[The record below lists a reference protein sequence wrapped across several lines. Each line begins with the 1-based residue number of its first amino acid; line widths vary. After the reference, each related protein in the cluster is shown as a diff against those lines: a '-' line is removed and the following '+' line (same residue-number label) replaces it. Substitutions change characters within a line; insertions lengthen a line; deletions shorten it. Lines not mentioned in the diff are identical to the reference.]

1 MDAPFG
7 ADLSALFLPLVLS
20 QPLSLMPSFLFKAQ
34 THRGTAEKSKTSIG
48 ILLSGFCKNIRFPRK
63 LQTSYIADYRNHL
76 YLLTILCYNEVKSFQ
91 TKEIFLVR
99 PDNRVALC
107 ACDSYDEA
115 HIADILRTQMDTFG
129 YDQAFFAGKKVV
141 IKPNLV
147 MKKAPDAAA
156 TTHPAVLSALLTV
169 LAERDCKPLI
179 AESPGGLFNRQ
190 RLEGVYRACGIA
202 PVAEA
207 HGAALNYDTDAVN
220 ASYPEGKT
228 VKMFHIL
235 KPIAEADVLIDLC
248 KLKSHSLTKMSAA
261 VKNFF
266 GTIPGVEKFE
276 MHATFPDYK
285 DFGSMICD
293 LCEMYCRTKEV
304 IAITD
309 AIVGMEGNGPTAGDP
324 RKIGALLMSP
334 NPFASDVVGET
345 ILGFAGTVPIV
356 REGVSRGNAP
366 ESIEGIELIGD
377 DIKPLLI
384 TDFKE
389 PDTASNRA
397 PSALTVLSRGKL
409 GRFFMPRPVAMP
421 EKCRGCGECVASCP
435 RHTIE
440 LKEKNGKKIANIRHS
455 NCIRCYC
462 CQELCPFEA
471 IRVKKNLIIRIVG
484 SI

>member
-1 MDAPFG
+1 MK
-7 ADLSALFLPLVLS
+7 LENKVVL
-20 QPLSLMPSFLFKAQ
+20 
-34 THRGTAEKSKTSIG
+34 H
-48 ILLSGFCKNIRFPRK
+48 
-63 LQTSYIADYRNHL
+63 
-76 YLLTILCYNEVKSFQ
+76 
-91 TKEIFLVR
+91 
-99 PDNRVALC
+99 
-107 ACDSYDEA
+107 ACDGYDENRLTE
-115 HIADILRTQMDTFG
+115 ILRTQMDILG
-129 YDQAFFAGKKVV
+129 YDRAFFAGKKVV

-147 MKKAPDAAA
+147 MKKEPDAAA
-156 TTHPAVLSALLTV
+156 TTHPVVLSALLTV

-190 RLEGVYRACGIA
+190 RLEGVYRVCGIMS
-202 PVAEA
+202 VAEK
-207 HGAALNYDTDAVN
+207 HDVSLNYDTDSVN
-220 ASYPEGKT
+220 IAYPDGKT

-235 KPIAEADVLIDLC
+235 KSVAEADILIDLC

-266 GTIPGVEKFE
+266 GTIPGIEKFE

-293 LCEMYCRTKEV
+293 LCEMYCKTKKV

-309 AIVGMEGNGPTAGDP
+309 AVIGMEGNGPTAGDP
-324 RKIGALLMSP
+324 RKIGAMLMSS

-345 ILGFAGTVPIV
+345 LLGFAGTVPIV
-356 REGVSRGNAP
+356 REGVARGLAP
-366 ESIEGIELIGD
+366 SDISGITLIGD

-384 TDFKE
+384 SDFKE
-389 PDTASNRA
+389 PDTAENRT

-421 EKCRGCGECVASCP
+421 DQCRGCGECVASCP
-435 RHTIE
+435 QHTIE
-440 LKEKNGKKIANIRHS
+440 LVVKNGKKLARIRHG

-471 IRVKKNLIIRIVG
+471 IKVKKNFVIRIVG

>member
-1 MDAPFG
+1 MK
-7 ADLSALFLPLVLS
+7 LENKVVL
-20 QPLSLMPSFLFKAQ
+20 
-34 THRGTAEKSKTSIG
+34 H
-48 ILLSGFCKNIRFPRK
+48 
-63 LQTSYIADYRNHL
+63 
-76 YLLTILCYNEVKSFQ
+76 
-91 TKEIFLVR
+91 
-99 PDNRVALC
+99 
-107 ACDSYDEA
+107 ACDGYDETRLTE
-115 HIADILRTQMDTFG
+115 ILRTQMDMLG
-129 YDQAFFAGKKVV
+129 YDSAFFAGKKVV

-147 MKKAPDAAA
+147 MKKEPDAAA
-156 TTHPAVLSALLTV
+156 TTHPVVLSALLTV

-190 RLEGVYRACGIA
+190 RLEGVYRVCGIT
-202 PVAEA
+202 PVAEK
-207 HGAALNYDTDAVN
+207 HGVPLNYDTDSVN
-220 ASYPEGKT
+220 IAYPDGKT

-235 KPIAEADVLIDLC
+235 KPVAEADILIDLC

-266 GTIPGVEKFE
+266 GTIPGIEKFE

-293 LCEMYCRTKEV
+293 LCEMYCKTKKV

-309 AIVGMEGNGPTAGDP
+309 AVVGMEGNGPTAGDP
-324 RKIGALLMSP
+324 RKIGAMLMSS

-345 ILGFAGTVPIV
+345 LLGFAGTVPIV
-356 REGVSRGNAP
+356 REGVARGLAP
-366 ESIEGIELIGD
+366 SDISGITLLGD

-384 TDFKE
+384 SDFKE
-389 PDTASNRA
+389 PDTAENRA

-409 GRFFMPRPVAMP
+409 GRFFMPRPVAMSD
-421 EKCRGCGECVASCP
+421 KCRGCGECVASCP
-435 RHTIE
+435 QHTIE
-440 LKEKNGKKIANIRHS
+440 LVVKNGKKLARVRHG

-471 IRVKKNLIIRIVG
+471 IKVKKNFVIRIVG

>member
-1 MDAPFG
+1 MK
-7 ADLSALFLPLVLS
+7 LENKVVL
-20 QPLSLMPSFLFKAQ
+20 
-34 THRGTAEKSKTSIG
+34 H
-48 ILLSGFCKNIRFPRK
+48 
-63 LQTSYIADYRNHL
+63 
-76 YLLTILCYNEVKSFQ
+76 
-91 TKEIFLVR
+91 
-99 PDNRVALC
+99 
-107 ACDSYDEA
+107 ACDGYDENRLTE
-115 HIADILRTQMDTFG
+115 ILRTQMDILG
-129 YDQAFFAGKKVV
+129 YDRAFFAGKKVV

-147 MKKAPDAAA
+147 MKKEPDAAA
-156 TTHPAVLSALLTV
+156 TTHPVVLSALLTV

-190 RLEGVYRACGIA
+190 RLEGVYRVCGIMS
-202 PVAEA
+202 VAEK
-207 HGAALNYDTDAVN
+207 HDVSLNYDTDSVN
-220 ASYPEGKT
+220 IAYPDGKT

-235 KPIAEADVLIDLC
+235 KSVAEADILIDLC

-266 GTIPGVEKFE
+266 GTIPGIEKFE

-293 LCEMYCRTKEV
+293 LCEMYCKTKKV

-309 AIVGMEGNGPTAGDP
+309 AVIGMEGNGPTAGDP
-324 RKIGALLMSP
+324 RKIGAMLMSS

-345 ILGFAGTVPIV
+345 LLGFAGTVPIV
-356 REGVSRGNAP
+356 REGVARGLAP
-366 ESIEGIELIGD
+366 SDISGITLIGD

-384 TDFKE
+384 SDFKE
-389 PDTASNRA
+389 PDTAENRA

-421 EKCRGCGECVASCP
+421 DQCRGCGECVASCP
-435 RHTIE
+435 QHTIE
-440 LKEKNGKKIANIRHS
+440 LVVKNGKKLARIRHG

-471 IRVKKNLIIRIVG
+471 IKVKKNFVIRIVG